1 MISFKCGISKK
12 DTNEIICK
20 TEERL
25 TDIENKLT
33 AANGEREGNNQE
45 TGLNRYMEVLLAPS
59 S

>member
-1 MISFKCGISKK
+1 MISLKCGISKK

-33 AANGEREGNNQE
+33 ATNGEREGNKSGE
-45 TGLNRYMEVLLAPS
+45 WD
-59 S
+59 